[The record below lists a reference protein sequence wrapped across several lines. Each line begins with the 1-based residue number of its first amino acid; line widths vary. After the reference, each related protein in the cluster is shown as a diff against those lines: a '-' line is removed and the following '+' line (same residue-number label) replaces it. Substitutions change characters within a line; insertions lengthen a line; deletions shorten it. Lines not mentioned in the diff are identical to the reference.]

1 MFLPRP
7 NAPVQPFKE
16 VLLLNR
22 PVLAQTSIISTSRS
36 LQERRP
42 RQSLSN
48 VVTTTT
54 QSMTQQPLDLLR
66 LRFKIW
72 RSLQMTLLLIQASP
86 LTLSDLEHE
95 QLYFLWLSS
104 FSQEVLELYQTQL
117 PFRLLDLL
125 PLSLRWVQY
134 PSTTLAAMSSILSQ
148 MILYF
153 QQPLFGHIKEA
164 A

>member
-1 MFLPRP
+1 
-7 NAPVQPFKE
+7 
-16 VLLLNR
+16 
-22 PVLAQTSIISTSRS
+22 
-36 LQERRP
+36 
-42 RQSLSN
+42 
-48 VVTTTT
+48 
-54 QSMTQQPLDLLR
+54 
-66 LRFKIW
+66 
-72 RSLQMTLLLIQASP
+72 MTLLLIQASP

-95 QLYFLWLSS
+95 QLFLWLSS